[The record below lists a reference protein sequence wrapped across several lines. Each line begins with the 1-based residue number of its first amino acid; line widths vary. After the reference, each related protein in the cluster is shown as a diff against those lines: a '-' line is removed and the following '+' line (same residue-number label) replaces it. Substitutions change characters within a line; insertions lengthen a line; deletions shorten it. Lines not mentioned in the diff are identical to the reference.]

1 MYKVID
7 KGNGNL
13 ICNTYPANDHTT
25 FMVGDRGFY
34 TIIDVV
40 TIRNK
45 MCALLE
51 HNVFGEEDCIVVL
64 LGRGEETNV
73 WILEKYNH
81 KSIDVHLSQYA
92 QKVIYIPSDRIIID
106 NVYDDIVS
114 MFEEEGYDRNEII
127 LWSSEEINNEAVFSG
142 GIIK

>member
-25 FMVGDRGFY
+25 FMVGDKGFY

-73 WILEKYNH
+73 WVLEKYNH
-81 KSIDVHLSQYA
+81 KSIDVHLSQNA
-92 QKVIYIPSDRIIID
+92 QKVIYIPPDRIIMD

-127 LWSSEEINNEAVFSG
+127 LWSSEEINDEAVFSG

>member
-40 TIRNK
+40 TIKNK
-45 MCALLE
+45 MYALLE
-51 HNVFGEEDCIVVL
+51 HNIYGEEDCIVVF
-64 LGRGEETNV
+64 LGRGEENNIL
-73 WILEKYNH
+73 ILEKYNH
-81 KSIDVHLSQYA
+81 KSIDVHLCQNA
-92 QKVIYIPSDRIIID
+92 QKIIYIPLNRIIID

-114 MFEEEGYDRNEII
+114 MFKEEGYSENEIV
-127 LWSSEEINNEAVFSG
+127 LWSSREINDEATFAG